1 MKMKVLLPKGLV
13 FNAPALARA
22 VENALEGAAKDV
34 KADLGVTTQTW
45 KDKPAFAIERAT
57 AERIVSTQDA
67 VYGYVDEGT
76 PAHEIAPRPG
86 GMLVFGTGGSP
97 KTRPQ
102 AIGSTRGRAGGVIV
116 HTRKAV
122 HHPGTAPRLFS
133 TVIADKWEKQLP
145 VLMQRALDS
154 EF

>member
-1 MKMKVLLPKGLV
+1 MTVLIPKGLV
-13 FNAPALARA
+13 FNAPALSRA
-22 VENALEGAAKDV
+22 VENTLEGAAKDV
-34 KADLGVTTQTW
+34 KVDLGVTVQTW
-45 KDKPAFAIERAT
+45 KDKPTFDIKRAT
-57 AERIVSTQDA
+57 AERIVSTQDE

-76 PAHEIAPRPG
+76 PAHEIAPRSG

-122 HHPGTAPRLFS
+122 HHPGTEPRDFS
-133 TVIADKWEKQLP
+133 GVIADKWNDRLP
-145 VLMQRALDS
+145 VIMQRAIDS
-154 EF
+154 EV